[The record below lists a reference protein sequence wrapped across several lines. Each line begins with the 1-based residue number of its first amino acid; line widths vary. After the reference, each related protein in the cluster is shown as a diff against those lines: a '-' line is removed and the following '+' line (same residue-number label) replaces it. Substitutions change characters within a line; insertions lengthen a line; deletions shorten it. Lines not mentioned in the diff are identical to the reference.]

1 MPRPSGLSIADDA
14 AAPVIVELAHVEMR
28 GRLNILPR
36 WRKKVTWL
44 ALDTDSDVHALM
56 VFAEPGLISLRD
68 WRTEGARVQE
78 RFAQL
83 SVSADTDAPQ
93 ALLLMQTRYQRL
105 VIPARD
111 RPSLGDRALAHL
123 GLPLER
129 GQKSVVYVCVFIDRI
144 EIMTSKYRD
153 AKLLEGHPLIDDLP

>member
-1 MPRPSGLSIADDA
+1 MPRPSGLSITDDSM
-14 AAPVIVELAHVEMR
+14 APVIVEVAHVEMR
-28 GRLNILPR
+28 GRLNLLPR

-44 ALDTDSDVHALM
+44 ALADSDVEALM

-68 WRTEGARVQE
+68 WQMEGARIQE

-83 SVSADTDAPQ
+83 SVSADSDAPQ

-105 VIPARD
+105 IIPARD

-123 GLPLER
+123 GLLLER
-129 GQKSVVYVCVFIDRI
+129 GQKSVVYACVFVDRI
-144 EIMTSKYRD
+144 EIMSSKYRD
-153 AKLLEGHPLIDDLP
+153 AKLLEGHTLIDDLP